1 MHVEKRSFMHVQSKS
16 SPRPPVSMPAGTQSI
31 QRVVMILRE
40 LAARNREGVRLADL
54 VSSLDL
60 EQPTVHRMLKSL
72 VAESL
77 ATQDPVSKRYYLG
90 QAIYELGLAASQRFD
105 LRAQC
110 EPILSSLAAQTRDTT
125 FLTVRSGD
133 ESVCLDRREG
143 DSPIKVFTLA
153 TGDRRPLGVGA
164 GSMALLSAFPEP
176 EIRRV
181 ISANSN
187 RLASFGEKRPAAL
200 LAQVLEAKERGYSLR
215 DLPGYEGIRAI
226 GMAVLDS
233 KQQPIAALSI
243 STLVARLSGKEFDNR
258 YRLLREHC
266 AAITKSVA
274 AQ

>member
-1 MHVEKRSFMHVQSKS
+1 MDIQKHSYMHVQAKS
-16 SPRPPVSMPAGTQSI
+16 SPRLAASMPAGTQSI

-40 LAARNREGVRLADL
+40 LAARNREGARLADL

-72 VAESL
+72 IAESL
-77 ATQDPVSKRYYLG
+77 AIQDPDTKRYYLG

-153 TGDRRPLGVGA
+153 IGDRRPLGVGA
-164 GSMALLSAFPEP
+164 GSMALLSAYPEP

-200 LAQVLEAKERGYSLR
+200 LAQVLEAKERGYSVR

-243 STLVARLSGKEFDNR
+243 STLVGRLTGKEFDNR
-258 YRLLREHC
+258 YRLMREHC
-266 AAITKSVA
+266 SAITKSVLT
-274 AQ
+274 Q